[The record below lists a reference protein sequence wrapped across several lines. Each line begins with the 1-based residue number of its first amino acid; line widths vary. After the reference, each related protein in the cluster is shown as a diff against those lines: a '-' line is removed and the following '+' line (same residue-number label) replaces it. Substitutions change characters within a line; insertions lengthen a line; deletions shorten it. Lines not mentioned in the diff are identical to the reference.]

1 MAGAND
7 LMDRAAAGE
16 DFDAIIADIAE
27 AGSDNI
33 TTLGALGVRTVLM
46 AEVRPIKFAPLVRDD
61 AEAQAAFA
69 EAVDAANIALFDA
82 AVAAADAA
90 GVNLVTVRDE
100 AFLTYIGITPQHW
113 TSMRWI
119 ASVILKTP
127 TRSARPIWRGRTAIC
142 SSMICTSP
150 KPVSF

>member
-1 MAGAND
+1 
-7 LMDRAAAGE
+7 
-16 DFDAIIADIAE
+16 
-27 AGSDNI
+27 
-33 TTLGALGVRTVLM
+33 M

-100 AFLTYIGITPQHW
+100 AFLTYIRDNAAALGFDQVDRECYLEDADTVCAQS
-113 TSMRWI
+113 TSLLLAHPKVGCAHSLRTTCV
-119 ASVILKTP
+119 ST
-127 TRSARPIWRGRTAIC
+127 GR
-142 SSMICTSP
+142 CTS
-150 KPVSF
+150 SG